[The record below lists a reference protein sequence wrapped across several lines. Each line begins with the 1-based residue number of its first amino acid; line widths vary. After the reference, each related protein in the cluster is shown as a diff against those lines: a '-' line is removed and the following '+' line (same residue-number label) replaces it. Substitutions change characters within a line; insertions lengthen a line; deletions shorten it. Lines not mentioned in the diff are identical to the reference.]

1 MASLLPDSPG
11 LLPYWLLL
19 TSFLSISNT
28 VACYTSPA
36 FFQRSYPNPY
46 PNLPNLP
53 TSKPKTRSSQKS
65 SSEQGAALP
74 QETLLPARIFA
85 SWTVITCI
93 IRTYAAYALDRPDIY
108 AITFCTYLVVLCHS
122 LPEWLIYKTMSFNG
136 IAPML
141 FFATTTMLW
150 MIANWGTY

>member
-1 MASLLPDSPG
+1 MASLLPSSPG
-11 LLPYWLLL
+11 LLPYWLLV
-19 TSFLSISNT
+19 TSFLSIFNT

-36 FFQRSYPNPY
+36 FFLRNYPNPY

-65 SSEQGAALP
+65 SGGAGAAP

-108 AITFCTYLVVLCHS
+108 AITFCTYLVVLFHS
-122 LPEWLIYKTMSFNG
+122 LPELLVYKTMTLNG

-141 FFATTTMLW
+141 FFSSTTMLW